1 MTEGSR
7 SPQNRSAVELLAVD
21 LGASS
26 GRVIVGQVGPD
37 RFELEE
43 LHRFRNG
50 PVALPD
56 GLHWD
61 ALGLYLDVLTG
72 LRAAPAGVVSIGVD
86 AWGVD
91 YGLIDGDGAL
101 LGNPFHYRDR
111 RTTATVDAVHRR
123 IDAADLYAQS
133 GIQHMPINTVFQ
145 VAAER
150 ELDRARTLLL
160 MPDLLGFWLTGE
172 VAAERTN
179 ASTTALLDA
188 RTGDW
193 SKTVLDAVGLRP
205 DLLPPLVEPGTVLG
219 GLRAAVRRDT
229 GLGAEVLVS
238 AIGSHDTASA
248 IVGVPAAAADFAYI
262 SCGTWGLV
270 GVELESPVLTD
281 ASRAANFTNERGID
295 GTIRYL
301 HNVMGLWLLQESLRC
316 WRVRGRPAELATLLP
331 AAAALAPG
339 GPTIDT
345 NRPEFVAPDDMPAA
359 IAAEC
364 ARTGQPRPTDPAAL
378 VRCILDSL
386 ALAFARAVREASDL
400 SGQAV
405 NAVHLV
411 GGGAQNA
418 LLCQLTAD
426 ALEMPVIAGPVEATA
441 IGNLAV
447 QARTVGSVGGDR
459 WDLRAL
465 IRRTQT
471 TRTFQPKGPR

>member
-1 MTEGSR
+1 MADGS
-7 SPQNRSAVELLAVD
+7 LLAVD

-26 GRVIVGQVGPD
+26 GRVIVGHVGPD

-72 LRAAPAGVVSIGVD
+72 LRAAPGDVVSVGVD

-91 YGLIDGDGAL
+91 YGLIDADGGL
-101 LGNPFHYRDR
+101 LGDPFHYRDQ
-111 RTTATVDAVHRR
+111 RTTEAVGAVHQR
-123 IDAADLYAQS
+123 IDPAELYRQS
-133 GIQHMPINTVFQ
+133 GVQHLAINTVYQ
-145 VAAER
+145 LAAEPDVR
-150 ELDRARTLLL
+150 LEQASSLLL
-160 MPDLLGFWLTGE
+160 MPDLIGYWLTGRF
-172 VAAERTN
+172 AAERTN

-188 RTGDW
+188 RTGEW
-193 SKTVLDAVGLRP
+193 SKIVLDSVGIRAE
-205 DLLPPLVEPGTVLG
+205 LLPPVVEPGTVLG
-219 GLRAAVRRDT
+219 GLRDTVRRDT
-229 GLGAEVLVS
+229 GLGGEVRVS
-238 AIGSHDTASA
+238 AVGSHDTASA
-248 IVGVPAAAADFAYI
+248 ILGVPAAADDFAYI

-270 GVELESPVLTD
+270 GVELEAPVLTEQ
-281 ASRAANFTNERGID
+281 SRAANFTNERGID

-301 HNVMGLWLLQESLRC
+301 RNVMGLWLLQESLRC
-316 WRVRGRPAELATLLP
+316 WRIRGVPSDLAPLLA
-331 AAAALAPG
+331 AAAALPAG

-345 NRPEFVAPDDMPAA
+345 NRAEFVAPHDMPAA

-364 ARTGQPRPTDPAAL
+364 DRTGQARPTDPAA
-378 VRCILDSL
+378 VARCILDSL
-386 ALAFARAVREASDL
+386 ALAFARAVREASEL
-400 SGQAV
+400 SGHAV

-426 ALEMPVIAGPVEATA
+426 ALDMPVIAGPVEATA

-447 QARTVGSVGGDR
+447 QARTVGAIRGDR

-471 TRTFQPKGPR
+471 TRTFEPGGSG